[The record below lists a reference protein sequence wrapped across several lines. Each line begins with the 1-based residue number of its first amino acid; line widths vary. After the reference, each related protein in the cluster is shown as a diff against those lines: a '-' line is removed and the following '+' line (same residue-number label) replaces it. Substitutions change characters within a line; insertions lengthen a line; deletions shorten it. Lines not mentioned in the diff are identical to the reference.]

1 MLKVEQ
7 LTSGYGS
14 AQVLNG
20 VDLQVKKKEV
30 VALLGRNGVGKTT
43 LLKSIMG
50 ILPVRG
56 GRVELDGEKVD
67 HLPTFSIARRGLGY
81 VPQGR
86 GIFDKLTVEEN
97 LRMGL
102 RACRKRTDRIPDFI
116 YEKFPILHERR
127 QQQAGSMSGG
137 QKQQL
142 AISRALCSDPKVL
155 LLDEPSEGIQPNI
168 VQDIGRLVR
177 ELVAHRDIAVVVV
190 EQNLELVREAC
201 DRFCFM
207 VKGQIVHSGN
217 KMELD
222 DEELLRTHL
231 SV

>member
-7 LTSGYGS
+7 LTGGYGS

-20 VDLQVKKKEV
+20 VDLNVNTKEV

-43 LLKSIMG
+43 LLKSIIG
-50 ILPVRG
+50 VLPPKG
-56 GRVELDGEKVD
+56 GKVLIDGEPVERM
-67 HLPTFSIARRGLGY
+67 PTFAVARRGISY

-86 GIFDKLTVEEN
+86 GIFDKLSVEEN
-97 LRMGL
+97 LQIGL
-102 RACRKRTDRIPDFI
+102 RACRKRSDSIPDFI
-116 YEKFPILHERR
+116 YERFPILHERR

-168 VQDIGRLVR
+168 VQDIGRLLR
-177 ELVAHRDIAVVVV
+177 ELVAEREMAVVVV
-190 EQNLELVREAC
+190 EQNLELVRQAC
-201 DRFCFM
+201 DRFCIM
-207 VKGQIVHSGN
+207 VKGQIVHSGD
-217 KMELD
+217 KSGLD
-222 DEELLRTHL
+222 DEELLTTHL

>member
-1 MLKVEQ
+1 MLKVDQ
-7 LTSGYGS
+7 LTAGYGS

-20 VDLQVKKKEV
+20 VDLDIKSKEV
-30 VALLGRNGVGKTT
+30 VALLGRNGVVKTT

-50 ILPVRG
+50 ILPARS
-56 GRVELDGEKVD
+56 GRVLLDGEPVE
-67 HLPTFSIARRGLGY
+67 HLPTFAIARRGMSY

-86 GIFDKLTVEEN
+86 GIFDKLSVEEN

-102 RACRKRTDRIPDFI
+102 RACRTRTDRIPDFI

-127 QQQAGSMSGG
+127 QQLAGSMSGG

-168 VQDIGRLVR
+168 VQDIGRLIR
-177 ELVAHRDIAVVVV
+177 ELVTQRDIAVVLV
-190 EQNLELVREAC
+190 EQNLELVRQAC
-201 DRFCFM
+201 DRFCIM
-207 VKGQIVHSGN
+207 VKGQVVHAGQRA
-217 KMELD
+217 ELD
-222 DEELLRTHL
+222 DEHLLATHL